1 MVLEKHLLGRH
12 YYITGLKNLD
22 IASYGT
28 GQQISTAGT
37 FFEGQFIA
45 NSFSGV
51 IEL

>member
-1 MVLEKHLLGRH
+1 MVLEKHMLGRH

-51 IEL
+51 I